1 MDLCDGSF
9 HVCGEQD
16 RSELLAFF
24 FADAPD
30 IVLLVNETVMNNDIL
45 RLAIFGLLQ
54 IFADDLSDFAID
66 QVIGVFFTQPR
77 DIMVILSAS
86 LVWAPAYSFR
96 GSMVT
101 VTSYPPSSVGTAS
114 PTVYFDFANASRMTS
129 AKSA

>member
-77 DIMVILSAS
+77 DIILGDP
-86 LVWAPAYSFR
+86 LLHRIRRLPWAPRRRQYILTLQTLRA
-96 GSMVT
+96 
-101 VTSYPPSSVGTAS
+101 
-114 PTVYFDFANASRMTS
+114 
-129 AKSA
+129 